1 MLEPYWEIFAHGFGP
16 VIINTGLLAILV
28 YCASIFRY
36 ELFSHKNYSRP
47 SIQLTIGLLFGLS
60 VAILMLFPFEFEPGI
75 IADARGGPL
84 LLSGVIA
91 GPLSALVTTVI
102 AVAMRYYLGGTGMLG
117 GIIYIVIFG
126 LSGVILFKLN
136 KFYNW
141 KNTLGISKLVQLAI
155 AATILS
161 MPVILMFPEEKQIT
175 ILVSIWP
182 KLFAA
187 NVIGVAILG
196 FLINRE
202 RRHRMTEKHMN
213 AYFDNADI
221 SIWIEDHSN
230 IYDTLMR
237 LREDGITDIR
247 KYLDENEQAAWN
259 MAAQIVIKKVNRAT
273 LKLFDANSSDEFISN
288 IDETFGPGAI
298 DVFKK
303 QICAI
308 WEKKKS
314 FRAEIQFRTL
324 EGREIFC
331 IISLP
336 IPNTKN
342 EFTNVPVSIIDITVR
357 KQLEKQLQH
366 TQKMDAIDQLTGGI
380 AHDYNNILGI
390 VQGNFEILRHMLAG
404 NEKAIERI
412 KAGLLGAKRGTDLT
426 RKLLNF
432 STTSVSGTKLIS
444 LRTLVKDITDLIAK
458 SLTVSVNVNICLD
471 DDIWKVRID
480 PGDLQDVL
488 INLAIN
494 ARDAMPEGGQLT
506 IEIKNKTLNEKYSKL
521 NQQALSGEFVMIAV
535 SDTGHGMTPEIQER
549 ILEPFFTTKGR
560 NKGSGLGLSMVYG
573 FVQRSGGQLRIHSE
587 VDKGSVFQIYLP
599 RRFSQDRDLQENE
612 VAEISLLTGSE
623 AILIVDDEVDLS
635 DIAQAHL
642 QDLGYKT
649 VVAENGIQALEILHN
664 RSDIDLMFTDVV
676 MPGEMDGYKL
686 VLKAHELHPK
696 LRILLTSGY
705 AKRPDKLNSD
715 EDFVVR
721 QLSNNLL
728 SKPYNES
735 DLSLAVRQ
743 ALDSPPIDLRIDA

>member
-1 MLEPYWEIFAHGFGP
+1 
-16 VIINTGLLAILV
+16 
-28 YCASIFRY
+28 
-36 ELFSHKNYSRP
+36 
-47 SIQLTIGLLFGLS
+47 
-60 VAILMLFPFEFEPGI
+60 
-75 IADARGGPL
+75 
-84 LLSGVIA
+84 
-91 GPLSALVTTVI
+91 
-102 AVAMRYYLGGTGMLG
+102 
-117 GIIYIVIFG
+117 
-126 LSGVILFKLN
+126 
-136 KFYNW
+136 
-141 KNTLGISKLVQLAI
+141 
-155 AATILS
+155 
-161 MPVILMFPEEKQIT
+161 
-175 ILVSIWP
+175 
-182 KLFAA
+182 
-187 NVIGVAILG
+187 
-196 FLINRE
+196 
-202 RRHRMTEKHMN
+202 MTEKHMN
-213 AYFDNADI
+213 AYFDNAEI

-230 IYDTLMR
+230 IYDSLRR
-237 LREDGITDIR
+237 LREEGITDIR

-259 MAAQIVIKKVNRAT
+259 MAAQIQIKKVNRAT

-288 IDETFGPGAI
+288 IDDTFGPGAI
-298 DVFKK
+298 EVFKQ
-303 QICAI
+303 QICAV

-314 FRAEIQFRTL
+314 FRAEVQFRTL

-342 EFTNVPVSIIDITVR
+342 EFTNVPISIIDITVR

-412 KAGLLGAKRGTDLT
+412 KAGLLGAKRGADLT

-432 STTSVSGTKLIS
+432 STTSISGTKLVS
-444 LRTLVKDITDLIAK
+444 VSTLVNDITDLIAK
-458 SLTVSVNVNICLD
+458 SLTVSVKVNIRLD
-471 DDIWKVRID
+471 DDIWMVRID
-480 PGDLQDVL
+480 PGDLQDAL

-521 NQQALSGEFVMIAV
+521 NQQALSGEYVMIAV

-560 NKGSGLGLSMVYG
+560 NEGSGLGLSMVYG

-599 RRFSQDRDLQENE
+599 RRVIQDRDVPENE

-623 AILIVDDEVDLS
+623 VILIVDDEVDLS
-635 DIAQAHL
+635 DIAQAYL

-649 VVAENGIQALEILHN
+649 VVAENGFQALEILRS

-676 MPGEMDGYKL
+676 MPGEIDGYKL

-705 AKRPDKLNSD
+705 AKRPDKLSSD

-735 DLSLAVRQ
+735 DVSLAVRQ
-743 ALDSPPIDLRIDA
+743 ALDGPPIDLRVDA